1 MIGSRILNAIGLAV
15 LLLCGIARGA
25 ADPMADAAL
34 KAKGLT
40 KVGIS
45 YLLDGDMNLRA
56 GLRTV
61 RQAASAVD
69 TALAKRSELQRH
81 LDAARQALSEL
92 YARDQEIQAQMARVQ
107 NVPFRYNEL
116 VGQVNQ
122 LAAQLHEA
130 SAYEADQ
137 EEALKRVSI
146 PYDQYSSAVVAF
158 DDQMEATQRQYDALA
173 ADSDVKVALSRLNA
187 EARVPYK
194 LGPSESFTTELRN
207 IRRLRQKI
215 GSTALKFDIE
225 GGVPVVNVVLNGT
238 LRWKMV
244 LDSGAAI
251 VTLTHDVAEQLGMTF
266 EDSDQHLRMEAADG
280 KVTIAT
286 LKVLKS
292 VTLGPFT
299 EENIPCVVM
308 PKNVPG
314 SNLLGGTFLQ
324 RFVYQMDLGAG
335 EIHMT
340 QISQSTKLDSSG
352 DDSKSGPDAP
362 AVPKPGGAPSPAVP
376 SDKAIRIDAKDGWV
390 STSLRVEQGHCYRV
404 TAAAGWTD
412 SQGHDCG
419 PDGGCSETCR
429 ALLGPP
435 TELTDSQRAEF
446 YHGQDPR
453 GALICRIGD
462 ETWDFYVGS
471 DRRFLAPVSGRL
483 SFRMCDDDQP
493 KSAVKSGACIVS
505 ISQIEPTWVRPNGNI
520 EIIARVDSKDLL
532 HLTPQG
538 LFWEQKGK
546 GGKLGLTDGYYPTVI
561 NGIFWWPNWAGDK
574 TTEKLP
580 VPALWPAQPEHVRVV
595 EVDARRGDVNILRD
609 QSTEVVFEF
618 EKQDGPGSSQIG
630 CVISTK

>member
-1 MIGSRILNAIGLAV
+1 MTVSRILTAVGLPI
-15 LLLCGIARGA
+15 LLVCSIASGA
-25 ADPMADAAL
+25 TDPTADAAL

-40 KVGIS
+40 KVGIF
-45 YLLDGDMNLRA
+45 YLLEGDINLRA

-69 TALAKRSELQRH
+69 IALAKRSEVQRR
-81 LDAARQALSEL
+81 LDATRQAESEI
-92 YARDQEIQAQMARVQ
+92 YAQDQEIQAQMERVKDI
-107 NVPFRYNEL
+107 PFRYNEL
-116 VGQVNQ
+116 VGQLNQ
-122 LAAQLHEA
+122 LAGRLREA
-130 SAYEADQ
+130 EAYLADQ
-137 EEALKRVSI
+137 EQALKRVSI
-146 PYDQYSSAVVAF
+146 PYDQYSSEVVTF
-158 DDQMEATQRQYDALA
+158 DNQMEATQRQYDELA
-173 ADSDVKVALSRLNA
+173 ADSDVKMALSRLNA

-194 LGPSESFTTELRN
+194 IGPSENFKTELRN

-215 GSTALKFDIE
+215 GSTALKFEFE

-238 LRWKMV
+238 LHWKMV

-251 VTLTHDVAEQLGMTF
+251 VTLSYEVAQQLGITF
-266 EDSDQHLRMEAADG
+266 EDSDQHMRMEAADG
-280 KVTIAT
+280 KVTVAT

-299 EENIPCVVM
+299 EENIPCVIM

-340 QISQSTKLDSSG
+340 QISQSTKLDSTA
-352 DDSKSGPDAP
+352 DSKSVPSVP
-362 AVPKPGGAPSPAVP
+362 AVPKPRDAPSPAVP
-376 SDKAIRIDAKDGWV
+376 NDKDIRIDAKDGWV
-390 STSLRVEQGHCYRV
+390 STSLRVEKGRCYRI
-404 TAAAGWTD
+404 AAAGGWTD

-446 YHGQDPR
+446 YHGQHPR
-453 GALICRIGD
+453 GALICRIG
-462 ETWDFYVGS
+462 EEAWDFYVGS

-483 SFRMCDDDQP
+483 SFRMNDDDG
-493 KSAVKSGACIVS
+493 ATTRAKSGACIVS
-505 ISQIEPTWVRPNGNI
+505 VAQIEPTWVRPNGDI

-532 HLTPQG
+532 HLTPTG
-538 LFWEQKGK
+538 LFWEWKGK
-546 GGKLGLTDGYYPTVI
+546 AGKVGLTDGYYPTVI
-561 NGIFWWPNWAGDK
+561 NGIFWWPKWNGDK

-580 VPALWPAQPEHVRVV
+580 VSALWPTQPEHARVV
-595 EVDARRGDVNILRD
+595 EVNARRGDVNILRD
-609 QSTEVVFEF
+609 ESTEVVFEF
-618 EKQDGPGSSQIG
+618 EKQNGPGSSQIG